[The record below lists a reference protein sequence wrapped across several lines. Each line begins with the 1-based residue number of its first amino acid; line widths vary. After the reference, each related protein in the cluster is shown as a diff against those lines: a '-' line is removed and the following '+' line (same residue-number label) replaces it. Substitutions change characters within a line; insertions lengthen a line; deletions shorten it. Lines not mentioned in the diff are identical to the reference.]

1 MSNLPMGRIAE
12 EPASRSSLFAVAFAF
27 LFTLAPHM
35 LHLPLWVSLFSLFAV
50 GWRVAQELGRVPA
63 LPRWLLVPM
72 VLFGGIGVFA
82 QYWTITGRDPGLAL
96 LTVMA
101 SFKFLE
107 SRSHRDIL
115 ILIFLCYFLLATH
128 FLFGQSI
135 GIAVYMLVAL
145 AVITSALI
153 AIHQRDD
160 RLPWSNRL
168 KISARMI
175 ALALPIMG
183 LLFLLVPRIP
193 GPLWGLTQ
201 EQRGGVTGLG
211 ETMRPGDISSLI
223 QSNEV
228 AFRVDFDGPIPPQ
241 SKLYWRGPVMVRF
254 DGREWKQARHF
265 ALRELDIEALGEP
278 VSYTMTLEPHGKNW
292 LLGLDIPISV
302 PEEPESYLSSEY
314 QLTAEHAVNDLVRF
328 PVRSLL
334 DYRLGRNE
342 SFDYLL
348 LASQFPNRYN
358 PRTIALGQRWAREI
372 DDPWQIVQKGLQM
385 FRQQAFVYTL
395 NPPLLGENSSDEF
408 LFETREGF
416 CENYAGSY
424 ALLMRAA
431 GIPARIVTGYQG
443 GEVNE
448 VGNYLI
454 VRQSD
459 AHAWVEVWLE
469 DRGWVRIDPTAAVSP
484 DRIEGGLD
492 QALDDSQAL
501 FRFGRRNPVLSQLLF
516 RWDSLQYG
524 WNKWIL
530 QYNQERQMSLMRR
543 LGLGIRSWGD
553 LVLTLVIALSVLVG
567 LYIAIALWRGRPA
580 PRPPEER
587 ALQTLL
593 RRLERSGHPR
603 HPSED
608 LRAYLQRLRKE
619 GIEDAELKYL
629 LETWQRLRYGRDDPE
644 HRLRQQWIQR
654 ARRWRP
660 RRS

>member
-1 MSNLPMGRIAE
+1 MNNLPYGRIAE
-12 EPASRSSLFAVAFAF
+12 EPASRSSLLAVAFSF
-27 LFTLAPHM
+27 LFTLAPHT
-35 LHLPLWVSLFSLFAV
+35 LHLPLWESLFSVFAI

-63 LPRWLLVPM
+63 LPRWLLVPL

-135 GIAVYMLVAL
+135 GIALYMLVAL

-153 AIHQRDD
+153 AINQRDD
-160 RLPWSNRL
+160 DLPWSNRL
-168 KISARMI
+168 KLAARMI

-183 LLFLLVPRIP
+183 LLFVLVPRVP

-211 ETMRPGDISSLI
+211 ESMRPGDISSLI
-223 QSNEV
+223 RSNEV

-241 SKLYWRGPVMVRF
+241 NKLYWRGPVMVRYN
-254 DGREWKQARHF
+254 GREWTQAKHF
-265 ALRELDIEALGEP
+265 ALRELDVEALGQP
-278 VSYTMTLEPHGKNW
+278 VSYTMTLEAHGKNW
-292 LLGLDIPISV
+292 LLGLDIPISI
-302 PEEPESYLSSEY
+302 PQEPESYLSSEY
-314 QLTAEHAVNDLVRF
+314 QLTAEHAVNDLIRY

-334 DYRLGRNE
+334 DYRMGLNE

-348 LASQFPNRYN
+348 LASQFPNNRN
-358 PRTIALGQRWAREI
+358 PRTIALGQQWARQY
-372 DDPWQIVQKGLQM
+372 DDPWQIVQKGLQL
-385 FRQQAFVYTL
+385 FRQQPFVYTL
-395 NPPLLGENSSDEF
+395 NPPLLGENASDDF
-408 LFETREGF
+408 LFETRKGF

-443 GEVNE
+443 GEVNS

-492 QALDDSQAL
+492 QALSDDNAL
-501 FRFGRRNPVLSQLLF
+501 FRIGRRNPLLSQLLF

-524 WNKWIL
+524 WNKWVL
-530 QYNQERQMSLMRR
+530 QYNRDRQMNLMRR
-543 LGLGIRSWGD
+543 LGLGIRGWGD
-553 LVLTLVIALSVLVG
+553 LILTLVIALSLLIG
-567 LYIAIALWRGRPA
+567 FYIAIALWRN
-580 PRPPEER
+580 RPPPRSVEDR
-587 ALQTLL
+587 ALDHLL
-593 RRLERSGHPR
+593 KRLARSGYPR
-603 HPSED
+603 HPHED
-608 LRAYLQRLRKE
+608 LRDYLQRLQQA
-619 GIEDAELKYL
+619 GVDDAELRSL
-629 LETWQRLRYGRDDPE
+629 LEGFQRLRYAAREPDA
-644 HRLRQQWIQR
+644 QQLEQLLLR

-660 RRS
+660 KPR

>member
-1 MSNLPMGRIAE
+1 MSNLPIQRIAE
-12 EPASRSSLFAVAFAF
+12 EPARRSSLFAMAFAF

-35 LHLPLWVSLFSLFAV
+35 LHLPLWVSLFSLVAI
-50 GWRVAQELGRVPA
+50 GWRVGQELGRVPA
-63 LPRWLLVPM
+63 LPRWLLVPL

-107 SRSHRDIL
+107 SRTHRDLL

-135 GIAVYMLVAL
+135 GIALYMLLAL

-153 AIHQRDD
+153 ALNQRDD
-160 RLPWSNRL
+160 DLPWSNRL
-168 KISARMI
+168 RLATRLI
-175 ALALPIMG
+175 ALSLPIMG

-211 ETMRPGDISSLI
+211 ESMRPGDISRLI

-241 SKLYWRGPVMVRF
+241 GKLYWRGPVMVRF
-254 DGREWKQARHF
+254 DGREWTQARHY
-265 ALRELDIEALGEP
+265 ALRQPDLEALAEP

-292 LLGLDIPISV
+292 LLGLGIPVSI
-302 PEEPESYLSSEY
+302 PDEPESYLSSEY
-314 QLTAEHAVNDLVRF
+314 QLTAEHAVNDLVRY
-328 PVRSLL
+328 PLRSLL
-334 DYRLGRNE
+334 DYRLGVNE

-348 LASQFPNRYN
+348 LASQYPNRYN
-358 PRTIALGQRWAREI
+358 PRTIELGQDWARTI
-372 DDPWQIVQKGLQM
+372 DDPWQIVQKGLRM
-385 FRQQAFVYTL
+385 FREQGFVYTL
-395 NPPLLGENSSDEF
+395 NPPRLGENSSDEF
-408 LFETREGF
+408 LFDTRRGF

-431 GIPARIVTGYQG
+431 GIPARVVTGYQG
-443 GEVNE
+443 GEINE

-492 QALDDSQAL
+492 QALPEGEAL
-501 FRFGRRNPVLSQLLF
+501 FRFSRRNPLLSGLLF

-530 QYNQERQMSLMRR
+530 QYNRERQMNLMRR

-553 LVLTLVIALSVLVG
+553 LVLTLVVSLGALLG
-567 LYIAIALWRGRPA
+567 IYIVIALWRARPKA
-580 PRPPEER
+580 SSQEER
-587 ALQTLL
+587 ALRQLL
-593 RRLERSGHPR
+593 KRLERSGHPR
-603 HPSED
+603 RPSED
-608 LRAYLQRLRKE
+608 LRRYLGRLRQQ
-619 GIEDAELKYL
+619 GFADPELEFL
-629 LETWQRLRYGRDDPE
+629 LEAFQRLRYGRAAFDPQS
-644 HRLRQQWIQR
+644 LRQLIR
-654 ARRWRP
+654 RTRRWRP
-660 RRS
+660 RKS